1 MAKKKIKRNSNI
13 PLSIDGS
20 NYFSWGGDIKNAFS
34 ASNVLGGLSG
44 IAGNLV
50 NKGLSFGL
58 SSGAGNTISSLGTS
72 VGSAV
77 GAVNPILGGAISL
90 GSGLIG
96 GATNALFGSKLNT
109 DKINEIE
116 ASNNQMNNLKVDN
129 SSANSVENQW
139 INQNFGNNFTRS
151 DIGKDGLFSNKA
163 KNKYRKLTQEQ
174 EIARNR
180 ALNALNNATES
191 ADINNDLRIAANFIA
206 FGGPLNTN
214 KSNMDNIYADGGTLF
229 SNGADF
235 SNGVTYINNGGT
247 HEANSMN
254 GVPFGMDNSGNPN
267 LVEEGEVIYDDY
279 VYSNRL
285 QANKKLLKEVGL
297 PQKYDG

>member
-20 NYFSWGGDIKNAFS
+20 NYFSWGGDIKNAFSGAMFKNAFS

-72 VGSAV
+72 VGSTV

-116 ASNNQMNNLKVDN
+116 ASNN
-129 SSANSVENQW
+129 
-139 INQNFGNNFTRS
+139 
-151 DIGKDGLFSNKA
+151 
-163 KNKYRKLTQEQ
+163 
-174 EIARNR
+174 
-180 ALNALNNATES
+180 
-191 ADINNDLRIAANFIA
+191 
-206 FGGPLNTN
+206 
-214 KSNMDNIYADGGTLF
+214 
-229 SNGADF
+229 
-235 SNGVTYINNGGT
+235 
-247 HEANSMN
+247 
-254 GVPFGMDNSGNPN
+254 
-267 LVEEGEVIYDDY
+267 
-279 VYSNRL
+279 
-285 QANKKLLKEVGL
+285 
-297 PQKYDG
+297 